1 MFTQTNPLTIT
12 FPLTNPKIIP
22 ISFSLSPQYHPN
34 IIPIWSLFSSP
45 VTCPFY
51 LVFHGESPTTIK
63 PSSSPSSPSSGFADR
78 SGCPRIPGCEDRGE
92 DRDEDRRQHH
102 DPHRRQN
109 GCESKWKTD
118 VGPQIEMSSLV
129 LTIQLLGYLI
139 FTHTQNLWKPS
150 ERSESGGNNFFLR
163 IQKRSVSGRMSFFF
177 NHEHVAMS
185 QSESRQT

>member
-1 MFTQTNPLTIT
+1 MVRMPFPQNWMMENVQENPTLDEKQRVPRDVHTNQSIDNN
-12 FPLTNPKIIP
+12 FPTEKSQNHPSIFFIIIP
-22 ISFSLSPQYHPN
+22 ISSQYDPYIVPSHMSFLLALPCLIPN
-34 IIPIWSLFSSP
+34 HFK
-45 VTCPFY
+45 
-51 LVFHGESPTTIK
+51 K
-63 PSSSPSSPSSGFADR
+63 PSSSPSSPSSGFAR
-78 SGCPRIPGCEDRGE
+78 TSEGIPGCDSGE

-150 ERSESGGNNFFLR
+150 ERSESGGNNFFFEDPKG
-163 IQKRSVSGRMSFFF
+163 IC
-177 NHEHVAMS
+177 
-185 QSESRQT
+185 